1 MMYISRLHTTKHKD
15 TLAKH
20 VHLTKNVRACTM
32 GHIQKE
38 KSNKLLSEALNKTGS
53 SCSEHSTRCG
63 GSQVGQ
69 KMNTKSLEAGR
80 LEFVVP
86 SQSLA
91 EVCRLAAY
99 EQVVLIY
106 DFSFG
111 QTAVLMET
119 EQT

>member
-1 MMYISRLHTTKHKD
+1 
-15 TLAKH
+15 
-20 VHLTKNVRACTM
+20 M

-91 EVCRLAAY
+91 EVCCLAAY

>member
-1 MMYISRLHTTKHKD
+1 MMYISLLHTTKHKD

-20 VHLTKNVRACTM
+20 VPLKNVRACTT

-53 SCSEHSTRCG
+53 SCSKHSTRCG

-69 KMNTKSLEAGR
+69 KMNTKSLDAR
-80 LEFVVP
+80 WLEFVVP

-106 DFSFG
+106 YFSFG

-119 EQT
+119 EQTW